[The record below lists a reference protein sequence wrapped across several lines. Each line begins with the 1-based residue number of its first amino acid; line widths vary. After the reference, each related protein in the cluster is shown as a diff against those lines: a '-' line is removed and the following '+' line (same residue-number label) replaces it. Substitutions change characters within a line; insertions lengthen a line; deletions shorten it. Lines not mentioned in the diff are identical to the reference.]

1 MKRSD
6 IKENKIIIKK
16 LNKTYNEGII
26 NLDKYQMELLTKF
39 ESKSDYLLNLGKVK
53 DRNKKF
59 CETIPILSIE
69 YFRVRLTST
78 DFRKVVETYEQG
90 LLEHLPQKE
99 RIEKAKESARLR
111 DHTLAV
117 AQSHY
122 IQETDTIRI
131 DSKIKKTLEIIGN
144 DNIVRTVNLE
154 DLVKILDFL
163 QIKSSLNL

>member
-1 MKRSD
+1 
-6 IKENKIIIKK
+6 
-16 LNKTYNEGII
+16 
-26 NLDKYQMELLTKF
+26 MELLTKF